1 MPSIAEI
8 RSQVE
13 RQIPGALSGFK
24 RSTPEVFPT
33 GIPAIDRELGGIPK
47 GALTQICAPAGITS
61 GRTSM
66 LVAMLAQATGKEQF
80 CALVDAMDCFDPE
93 SAEANGVCLS
103 YLLWVRCSGRRMK
116 SVEQAFKAADILIQ
130 NGGFGVIAID
140 LGDVDEKLIRKI
152 PLTTWFRFARVMEP
166 LPTALVMLLPY
177 PAAQNCA
184 ALTLNVSA
192 SAQWSG
198 TGTLPHNQL
207 LSKVEFNVEVV
218 RTRTRKPVQGM
229 RNNSTVKSQER

>member
-33 GIPAIDRELGGIPK
+33 GIPAIDCELGGIPK

-103 YLLWVRCSGRRMK
+103 HLLWVRCSGRRMK
-116 SVEQAFKAADILIQ
+116 SVEQAFKAVDILIQ

-229 RNNSTVKSQER
+229 RNNSTVTSQER